1 MFSLSSPLLS
11 FSLLLLLPLLTRR
24 LAAEVEGGPSLP
36 PPPLPACAIVVVVI
50 EPKSQAE
57 ETKGKKALFVNF
69 SVYLLISKKK
79 IVTDPVVR
87 KALAQM
93 WSGISHY
100 QHNPGSGL
108 DIDGSTGLL
117 QEHEKRCSLACS

>member
-11 FSLLLLLPLLTRR
+11 FSLLLLLPLLPLLTRR

-79 IVTDPVVR
+79 IVIRRDFFYVCAFVR
-87 KALAQM
+87 LGFCKSMKKGAL
-93 WSGISHY
+93 
-100 QHNPGSGL
+100 
-108 DIDGSTGLL
+108 
-117 QEHEKRCSLACS
+117 SLAVDDVG